1 MAHQTLRTQWF
12 EHPWPTKRYAHK
24 GFEHPWRTKRYA
36 YNGLSAHGAPN
47 VTHRTVSA
55 SMAHRT
61 FRIQYIRMQL
71 IHTQYEYTV
80 CEDSRRGAN
89 NVCDARRT
97 ATHSMHE
104 ARLRQRILFERMV
117 TCGRCAL
124 RIVSSSFCTMPND
137 RHCFHFTRQVNGA
150 VHPVFLPPFLAVPQ
164 A

>member
-1 MAHQTLRTQWF
+1 MAHQTLRIQWF
-12 EHPWPTKRYAHK
+12 ERPWHAKCYAH
-24 GFEHPWRTKRYA
+24 
-36 YNGLSAHGAPN
+36 NGLSVRGAPN
-47 VTHRTVSA
+47 VTHTMVSA
-55 SMAHRT
+55 STAHQT
-61 FRIQYIRMQL
+61 FRIQYIRMQR

-89 NVCDARRT
+89 NVCEARRT
-97 ATHSMHE
+97 ATHSMHQ

-124 RIVSSSFCTMPND
+124 RTVSGSFCTMPND

-150 VHPVFLPPFLAVPQ
+150 VHPVFLPPFLALPQ